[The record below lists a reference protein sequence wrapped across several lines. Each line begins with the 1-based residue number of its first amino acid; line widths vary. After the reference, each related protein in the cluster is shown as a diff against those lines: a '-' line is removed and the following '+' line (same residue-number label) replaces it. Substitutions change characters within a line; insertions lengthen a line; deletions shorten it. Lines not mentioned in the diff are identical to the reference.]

1 MASTTPNSN
10 TAPKPEI
17 TERLDRW
24 QQRLLRPT
32 ELVLPT
38 DYPRPVPLKV
48 VEASHT
54 IALPDS
60 ACLAL
65 LQLSLSP
72 AHGDPLTTAP
82 AEPASPFHIL
92 LAAFAVL
99 MNRYTSEEDIVVGSS
114 SDSGNPLVL
123 RLAVRP
129 EDTFLQVIDMV
140 QRVEKDAIADEV
152 PFNLLLSSLTGGN
165 QPTGQNAPSFFR
177 ARFFNQTDTTSATLA
192 QTVSAN
198 TDLTVF
204 ITQQSTA
211 SLRRLLPSVQITMSY
226 NQVLFSPTR
235 IHHICDQLIQVLE
248 GSARVAQALEAHRT
262 NPTLPLPSDTAV
274 GVINLVTPRCW
285 EVIPDPRGD
294 LHWDEWPGS
303 ITSIFAQNAQQFPD
317 RRCVVE
323 NVLVNN
329 TQSVERSFTYKQVYD
344 TTHLLAV
351 HLLRTGIQREDVVVI
366 YAYRGVDLAIAIM
379 GVLMAGATYSV
390 IDPAYPAER
399 QNIYLSVAQPRG
411 LVVLKHAGELA
422 ASVRQYITDEL
433 TIVSEVPALEIR
445 TDGHLLGGADASG
458 DCMDPSRGLSDAE
471 LAAAGLPSVP
481 VFLGPDSIG
490 TLSFT
495 SGSTGIPKGVRGR
508 HYSLTHFY
516 PWMRKQFN
524 LSDQDRFTMLSGIA
538 HDPIQRDVFTPFFLG
553 AELHIPTSEDIGIP
567 GQLAS
572 WMAEHRI
579 TVTHLTPAMGQLLST
594 NATCPIPSLANA
606 FFVGDLLTKRS
617 CHRLQ
622 HLAENVTVVN
632 MFGTTETQRAVSY
645 FAIPSRAQKP
655 SFLSAVKD
663 VIPAGWGMRSVQ
675 LLVVNRFNSAPGS
688 TQLPTMCGVG
698 EIGEIYVRSG
708 GLSEGYL
715 KLDGITSEKF
725 VSNWF
730 NPKLRG
736 ENLQARDYLP
746 EGASPWPHYYRGVR
760 DRLYRSGDLGRY
772 LPDGSVECVGRMDDQ
787 VKIRGFRIEL
797 GEIDNHLSQFPR
809 IRANVTLVRR
819 DKNEEKT
826 LVTYFVPGPVESFS
840 HAPGEAPAADA
851 VANDEA
857 DRRNNYAN
865 LIADI
870 RAYLK
875 HKLPSYSIPSVFVPL
890 NRLPLTPNGKVDK
903 AALPFPD
910 TALFADKSSRQHR
923 RQGSVAEN
931 ESEEAETA
939 RQLDGYT
946 QTECTL
952 NGIWRQVL
960 DLNTVVPLHANF
972 FDLGGHSIL
981 ATRMIFQVRKTFCVD
996 VPLGLV
1002 FQQPTIHGMGAE
1014 IDRITSA
1021 DLNIAVSAQPMKGAT
1036 GAQAA
1041 SGGLASVSLS
1051 AAAAPAEQSA
1061 AYSTDFDALVDQLPP
1076 PLAFTKATGV
1086 SETFVFPERVQ
1097 SGDAPVFFL
1106 TGATG
1111 FLGAFILAHLLK
1123 RFPSATVYCLTRGSS
1138 PEHAFERVKKSSADH
1153 LVWQDQWD
1161 TLIPKVDGASASETN
1176 LRWTAG
1182 YGSQQV
1188 RAIVGD
1194 LALPHLGIAD
1204 DEWQALAK
1212 IVDVIVHNGALVHWV
1227 YPYEK
1232 LRAPNVLGTLAA
1244 IELATTNHLKPLHFV
1259 SSTSV
1264 LDTDHYVQLGEFKEE
1279 ETFATSE
1286 SASSTTPST
1295 PTTPT
1300 STRTRQVTSAQP
1312 APGSSVLESDDLEGS
1327 RYELRSGYGQ
1337 SKWVAEKLL
1346 LQARAR
1352 GYPCTI
1358 IRPGYIVG
1366 ASQTGVTNT
1375 DDFLWRLVKGCVQL
1389 GEVPI
1394 MNNTVNM
1401 CPVDHVAEV
1410 VVQAASQPRALG
1422 LGVFHV
1428 DNPTRFRYNDF
1439 FDQLRVYGFA
1449 VDPVAYIP
1457 WRNHLMDVTLKSTD
1471 NALYPL
1477 LHFVLDDLPTS
1488 TRSPA
1493 LDMSHTRTLCRAG
1506 GVQCPAMRSLI
1517 GLYLAYLVK
1526 IGFLTPP
1533 TLYNPDDP
1541 TANLVGLIV
1550 DGADTDCDVAD
1561 INAELSIPPPEAGK
1575 SDDAILNRPHRLPK
1589 LWSSTGIRSFHRSL
1603 STETTTSLPQP
1614 TSEEIRIPAVVRY
1627 NEKLLQAKDAG
1638 KPDEMWYHYQKAK
1651 REGIPFNGHSY
1662 AILLSG
1668 LCQLRQP
1675 GDLVTRIIN
1684 VYNEAQDK
1692 GFTQSLFTHTDIIR
1706 ALCQRDQRIAEE
1718 LQNLSRKTRMAPEVR
1733 ELQQQ
1738 RLEAERN
1745 FEVAFSIYD
1754 FAKDQRVFIDAYTC
1768 DMLIRAGVD
1777 RGDPHRALELYQHML
1792 DNMISVTPYTH
1803 GYVLRALAAI
1813 GDDRQSQ
1820 KVHEIMELYLR
1831 LFERQGWATK
1841 GIRAPLS
1848 VISEYINALIK
1859 AEGFDL
1865 AFVLSEI
1872 QRTTDRLQVPPT
1884 VPMYNLVVSHYVK
1897 LGQLDAAEALVTRMS
1912 QQEFSPEISLSQAT
1926 YNIMVQA
1933 YLNQPHYAKALAY
1946 FRRAERAG
1954 FTLRVQYYNR
1964 LLRLALEEEKEEGGA
1979 GSSAPQVVIELLT
1992 SMWEKKIDPDMT
2004 VFRDLFSYALKYQRN
2019 TGGSNGPSSHSD
2031 APADADVDPTP
2042 ETMLRT
2048 LMRAYNTNDK
2058 AFPERLEA
2066 AGSNLVVKILHQMA
2080 PNDLLLHIQAYRALR
2095 RRRLYNHPPTARIMA
2110 RAYLKTRS
2118 QVHEALRQLG
2128 PGPMAR
2134 YYGCILQCAEAH
2146 EGQSLRTLM
2155 KAIFEDVISLELANI
2170 GKYLTIANIHLLRT
2184 NRQIVWDEANPQ
2196 VFEFQS
2202 IAGPGTATTSSDSN
2216 STNLQPSAQSPSP
2229 STPQDAVTP
2238 PAEVIISKPPL
2249 PIASSFQWN
2258 DQSVKYSVEMIVAH
2272 KRVAFGEMQLLYH
2285 KMMRLRLI
2293 LTPAA
2298 LQAYLQE
2305 LILRKQARMAKQVLE
2320 TAKASLSRV
2329 DNDVAVRQFQEI
2341 IDSSTVL
2348 LYLQLRQ
2355 INEALNRYKQAK
2367 QKGRSLSATANAKL
2381 VARLPDSAE
2390 TVVIGMDMLADM
2402 HDRGVPVSVYFFNA
2416 LMEKH
2421 VRARH
2426 NLPMVPNLF
2435 HQMTTKRV
2443 NPSLRTFDTV
2453 IMALLWQGDIP
2464 EALSFLDRYRQ
2475 ALRQN
2480 WNHPW
2485 QRNLFYNATTE
2496 QIYRQ
2501 NLVRPY
2507 ERLLQFFIEDAQNK
2521 SGGLQIYHYL
2531 VQDHIP
2537 LQPSTYLLLM
2547 KLHAQ
2552 LAPMDPDA
2560 MRSLFNAL
2568 ETDTQLPN
2576 PSVEHYNILLMAFSQ
2591 GEDQGNTDNVV
2602 EWFSK
2607 MTANQITPN
2616 SRTYRILHETFR
2628 NAGNEQEAQAAETM
2642 AKKLESSALRVAAI
2656 TTKRLEAAKLK
2667 AFATTAPSN
2676 PYNKS

>member
-344 TTHLLAV
+344 TTRLLAV

-772 LPDGSVECVGRMDDQ
+772 LPDGSVECVGRMDEQ

-910 TALFADKSSRQHR
+910 TALFAD
-923 RQGSVAEN
+923 N
-931 ESEEAETA
+931 EEAETA

-952 NGIWRQVL
+952 NDIWRQVL

-1061 AYSTDFDALVDQLPP
+1061 AYSTDFDAL
-1076 PLAFTKATGV
+1076 
-1086 SETFVFPERVQ
+1086 RVQ

-1161 TLIPKVDGASASETN
+1161 TLIPK
-1176 LRWTAG
+1176 
-1182 YGSQQV
+1182 V

-1286 SASSTTPST
+1286 SA
-1295 PTTPT
+1295 
-1300 STRTRQVTSAQP
+1300 
-1312 APGSSVLESDDLEGS
+1312 

-1575 SDDAILNRPHRLPK
+1575 SDDAILNRPHRLVSRKPLPK
-1589 LWSSTGIRSFHRSL
+1589 LTMKVGGIL
-1603 STETTTSLPQP
+1603 
-1614 TSEEIRIPAVVRY
+1614 
-1627 NEKLLQAKDAG
+1627 N
-1638 KPDEMWYHYQKAK
+1638 
-1651 REGIPFNGHSY
+1651 
-1662 AILLSG
+1662 
-1668 LCQLRQP
+1668 
-1675 GDLVTRIIN
+1675 
-1684 VYNEAQDK
+1684 
-1692 GFTQSLFTHTDIIR
+1692 
-1706 ALCQRDQRIAEE
+1706 
-1718 LQNLSRKTRMAPEVR
+1718 
-1733 ELQQQ
+1733 
-1738 RLEAERN
+1738 RN
-1745 FEVAFSIYD
+1745 
-1754 FAKDQRVFIDAYTC
+1754 
-1768 DMLIRAGVD
+1768 D
-1777 RGDPHRALELYQHML
+1777 RG
-1792 DNMISVTPYTH
+1792 
-1803 GYVLRALAAI
+1803 
-1813 GDDRQSQ
+1813 
-1820 KVHEIMELYLR
+1820 
-1831 LFERQGWATK
+1831 
-1841 GIRAPLS
+1841 
-1848 VISEYINALIK
+1848 
-1859 AEGFDL
+1859 
-1865 AFVLSEI
+1865 
-1872 QRTTDRLQVPPT
+1872 
-1884 VPMYNLVVSHYVK
+1884 
-1897 LGQLDAAEALVTRMS
+1897 
-1912 QQEFSPEISLSQAT
+1912 
-1926 YNIMVQA
+1926 
-1933 YLNQPHYAKALAY
+1933 
-1946 FRRAERAG
+1946 
-1954 FTLRVQYYNR
+1954 
-1964 LLRLALEEEKEEGGA
+1964 
-1979 GSSAPQVVIELLT
+1979 
-1992 SMWEKKIDPDMT
+1992 
-2004 VFRDLFSYALKYQRN
+2004 
-2019 TGGSNGPSSHSD
+2019 
-2031 APADADVDPTP
+2031 
-2042 ETMLRT
+2042 
-2048 LMRAYNTNDK
+2048 
-2058 AFPERLEA
+2058 
-2066 AGSNLVVKILHQMA
+2066 
-2080 PNDLLLHIQAYRALR
+2080 
-2095 RRRLYNHPPTARIMA
+2095 
-2110 RAYLKTRS
+2110 
-2118 QVHEALRQLG
+2118 
-2128 PGPMAR
+2128 
-2134 YYGCILQCAEAH
+2134 
-2146 EGQSLRTLM
+2146 
-2155 KAIFEDVISLELANI
+2155 
-2170 GKYLTIANIHLLRT
+2170 
-2184 NRQIVWDEANPQ
+2184 
-2196 VFEFQS
+2196 
-2202 IAGPGTATTSSDSN
+2202 
-2216 STNLQPSAQSPSP
+2216 
-2229 STPQDAVTP
+2229 
-2238 PAEVIISKPPL
+2238 
-2249 PIASSFQWN
+2249 
-2258 DQSVKYSVEMIVAH
+2258 
-2272 KRVAFGEMQLLYH
+2272 
-2285 KMMRLRLI
+2285 
-2293 LTPAA
+2293 
-2298 LQAYLQE
+2298 
-2305 LILRKQARMAKQVLE
+2305 
-2320 TAKASLSRV
+2320 
-2329 DNDVAVRQFQEI
+2329 
-2341 IDSSTVL
+2341 
-2348 LYLQLRQ
+2348 
-2355 INEALNRYKQAK
+2355 
-2367 QKGRSLSATANAKL
+2367 
-2381 VARLPDSAE
+2381 
-2390 TVVIGMDMLADM
+2390 
-2402 HDRGVPVSVYFFNA
+2402 
-2416 LMEKH
+2416 
-2421 VRARH
+2421 
-2426 NLPMVPNLF
+2426 
-2435 HQMTTKRV
+2435 
-2443 NPSLRTFDTV
+2443 
-2453 IMALLWQGDIP
+2453 
-2464 EALSFLDRYRQ
+2464 
-2475 ALRQN
+2475 
-2480 WNHPW
+2480 
-2485 QRNLFYNATTE
+2485 
-2496 QIYRQ
+2496 
-2501 NLVRPY
+2501 
-2507 ERLLQFFIEDAQNK
+2507 
-2521 SGGLQIYHYL
+2521 
-2531 VQDHIP
+2531 
-2537 LQPSTYLLLM
+2537 
-2547 KLHAQ
+2547 
-2552 LAPMDPDA
+2552 
-2560 MRSLFNAL
+2560 
-2568 ETDTQLPN
+2568 
-2576 PSVEHYNILLMAFSQ
+2576 
-2591 GEDQGNTDNVV
+2591 
-2602 EWFSK
+2602 
-2607 MTANQITPN
+2607 
-2616 SRTYRILHETFR
+2616 
-2628 NAGNEQEAQAAETM
+2628 
-2642 AKKLESSALRVAAI
+2642 
-2656 TTKRLEAAKLK
+2656 
-2667 AFATTAPSN
+2667 
-2676 PYNKS
+2676 